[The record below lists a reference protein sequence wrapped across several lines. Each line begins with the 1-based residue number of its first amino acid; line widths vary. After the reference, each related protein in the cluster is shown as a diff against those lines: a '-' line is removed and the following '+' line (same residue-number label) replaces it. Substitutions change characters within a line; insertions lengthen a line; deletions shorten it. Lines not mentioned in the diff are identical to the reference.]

1 MPNSKPFP
9 SKEADLNIYFQ
20 AVVAYLIL
28 NKVRLLLSAGNQALL
43 TAQLATWNAV
53 YPASQNTNTRTK
65 SIVENKDIAKENLMG
80 TLRLVYA
87 DIPNSALTVEDRN
100 TLNIAERSTSRT
112 PASVPTTK
120 PIGQIDTSMRLEH
133 TISFTDQDGSV
144 AKADGVRGC
153 QIWFKIGEPAI
164 DPSELSYMTT
174 DTASPFTYQYNGV
187 NAGKAVY
194 YWLRWE
200 NTRGETG
207 PWSDV
212 VMATITG

>member
-9 SKEADLNIYFQ
+9 SKEADLNTYFQ

-28 NKVRLLLSAGNQALL
+28 NKVRLLLSAANQALL
-43 TAQLATWNAV
+43 TAQLTAWNAV

-65 SIVENKDIAKENLMG
+65 SIVQNKDIAKDILMS

-87 DIPNSALTVEDRN
+87 DIPNSVLTVEDRN
-100 TLNIAERSTSRT
+100 TLNVAERSTART
-112 PASVPTTK
+112 PAPVPTTK

-133 TISFTDQDGSV
+133 TISFTDQDGST
-144 AKADGVRGC
+144 AKPDGVRGC

-164 DPSELSYMTT
+164 DPSELAYMTT
-174 DTASPFTYQYNGV
+174 DTASPFTYQFNGV
-187 NAGKAVY
+187 NAGKTVY

>member
-1 MPNSKPFP
+1 MPKNGSFP
-9 SKEADLNIYFQ
+9 SKEADLNTYFQ

-28 NKVRLLLSAGNQALL
+28 NKVRLLLSSANQALL
-43 TAQLATWNAV
+43 TAQLTAWNAV

-65 SIVENKDIAKENLMG
+65 SILQNKDIAKDILMS

-87 DIPNSALTVEDRN
+87 DIPNSVLTVEDRN
-100 TLNIAERSTSRT
+100 TLNIGDRNAPKTAA
-112 PASVPTTK
+112 PVPTTK

-133 TISFTDQDGSV
+133 TISFTDQDGSA
-144 AKADGVRGC
+144 AKPDGVRGC

-164 DPSELSYMTT
+164 DPSELAYMTT
-174 DTASPFTYQYNGV
+174 DTASPYTYQFNGV
-187 NAGKAVY
+187 NAGKTVY